1 MVLKSSQIV
10 SRQSKSFSQT
20 NSKLV
25 KSPAGLTSIKVV
37 HALLFIPNEF
47 WRGALQFM
55 IGARLSKLNIA
66 ILVIIVIIGLLS
78 SFLSYQYSSMTA
90 NKVEELASDNIR
102 SNARIT
108 AFDLSRLFFHTVNP
122 VVNKLDVLSNTLPAG
137 FDNQSMNQILLRFA
151 QDSTIDL
158 TEGYYL
164 FDKDGRIMS
173 WTGLDPKNL
182 SSFRSSNLTAE
193 EFIRIPLETSS
204 PYYSNVLNSYD
215 NEPRLFISFPIFQAS
230 SGADNEDSEK
240 SNSSIVS
247 NGHSPVG
254 VIVAAIN
261 LKTVGEMLQR
271 DLSPEVASNVGFM
284 DRDGVIVYAREPSL
298 VGRNYLSTE
307 FQSLVSE
314 DIKNSYNEIINS
326 SLRDRNGGVNDIELP
341 NTDSIV
347 TMAYQ
352 PVRIGNEHLWTLY
365 VSVPHSLA
373 TEVGVLI
380 DQLSTFSTIVVIT
393 TAGVA
398 VFISFIVLSWNRRL
412 DNAIKSRTS
421 QLKEINNSLGETNR
435 RLAVANKQLKI
446 HDRMQ
451 KEFINVAAHELR
463 TPIMPILGEA
473 QYIERQFMATKQLV
487 AVDNE
492 QVQSIMRN
500 ARRLVRLASDI
511 LDVTRIESKSL
522 RINKRSFDLDIVIRS
537 VLEDTKNALR
547 ADEERSNQVL
557 LQYDSIGSIL
567 VFADKGRIYQ
577 VIYNLLANSVK
588 FTHEGY
594 IRVVV
599 ERNSH
604 EIIVSV
610 IDSGKGI
617 DSDFMTRLFTKFST
631 KSETGTGLGL
641 FICKSIIEAH
651 GGKIW
656 ANNNSGGKGSTFSF
670 TLAYGDTDPTQ
681 GVPVDR

>member
-1 MVLKSSQIV
+1 MV
-10 SRQSKSFSQT
+10 
-20 NSKLV
+20 
-25 KSPAGLTSIKVV
+25 
-37 HALLFIPNEF
+37 
-47 WRGALQFM
+47 
-55 IGARLSKLNIA
+55 GARLSRQNIA
-66 ILVIIVIIGLLS
+66 ILVIIVAVGLLS

-90 NKVEELASDNIR
+90 NKVEELASDNVR

-108 AFDLSRLFFHTVNP
+108 AFDLSRIFYHTVNP
-122 VVNKLDVLSNTLPAG
+122 VVNKLDVLSRSLQAG
-137 FDNQSMNQILLRFA
+137 FDNQSMNQIQLNFA
-151 QDSTIDL
+151 QDSTMDL

-164 FDKDGRIMS
+164 FDKDGRIRS
-173 WTGLDPKNL
+173 WAGLDPKNL
-182 SSFRSSNLTAE
+182 TSFRSSDLLE
-193 EFIRIPLETSS
+193 EELIRIPLETSL
-204 PYYSNVLNSYD
+204 PYYSNVLDLHD
-215 NEPRLFISFPIFQAS
+215 NQPRLFISFPIFQAGS
-230 SGADNEDSEK
+230 VTGNGNSGLSTPTT
-240 SNSSIVS
+240 VS
-247 NGHSPVG
+247 KEHPPPVG
-254 VIVAAIN
+254 VIVATIN
-261 LKTVGEMLQR
+261 LKTVGEILQK

-284 DRDGVIVYAREPSL
+284 DRDGIIVYAREPSL
-298 VGRNYLSTE
+298 IGKNYLSTE

-314 DIKNSYNEIINS
+314 DIKNSYNAIINS
-326 SLRDRNGGVNDIELP
+326 SLRDKDGGVNDIQLP
-341 NTDSIV
+341 NSDSIV

-365 VSVPHSLA
+365 VSVPHNLA
-373 TEVGVLI
+373 TEVGLLI

-393 TAGVA
+393 TACIA

-412 DNAIKSRTS
+412 DNAIRSRTS
-421 QLKEINNSLGETNR
+421 QLKDINISLGETNR

-473 QYIERQFMATKQLV
+473 QYIERQFMAAKPLV
-487 AVDNE
+487 TVDNE
-492 QVQSIMRN
+492 QVESIMRN

-511 LDVTRIESKSL
+511 LDVTRIEGKSL
-522 RINKRSFDLDIVIRS
+522 RLNKEQFDLDLVIHS

-547 ADEERSNQVL
+547 VDEERSSHVQ
-557 LQYDSIGSIL
+557 LQFKSIGSIL

-588 FTHEGY
+588 FTEEGY
-594 IRVVV
+594 IRVAV
-599 ERNSH
+599 EKDSR
-604 EIIVSV
+604 EIIVTV

-617 DSDFMTRLFTKFST
+617 DPDIMARLFTKFST

-656 ANNNSGGKGSTFSF
+656 AKNNIDEKGSTFGF
-670 TLAYGDTDPTQ
+670 TMAY
-681 GVPVDR
+681 VP

>member
-1 MVLKSSQIV
+1 
-10 SRQSKSFSQT
+10 
-20 NSKLV
+20 
-25 KSPAGLTSIKVV
+25 
-37 HALLFIPNEF
+37 
-47 WRGALQFM
+47 M

-66 ILVIIVIIGLLS
+66 ILVIIVIIGFLS

-122 VVNKLDVLSNTLPAG
+122 VVNKLDVLSNTFPAG

-164 FDKDGRIMS
+164 FDKDGRILS

-204 PYYSNVLNSYD
+204 PYYSNVLNSHD

-230 SGADNEDSEK
+230 SGADNEDSEI

-298 VGRNYLSTE
+298 VGKNYLSTE

-393 TAGVA
+393 TACVA

-412 DNAIKSRTS
+412 DNAIKSRTG

-537 VLEDTKNALR
+537 VLEDTRNALK

-567 VFADKGRIYQ
+567 VFADKGRMYQ

-588 FTHEGY
+588 FTHEGS

-610 IDSGKGI
+610 VDSGKGI
-617 DSDFMTRLFTKFST
+617 DSDIMTRLFTKFST

-656 ANNNSGGKGSTFSF
+656 AHNNSGGKGSTFSF
-670 TLAYGDTDPTQ
+670 TLAYGDTDPTRR
-681 GVPVDR
+681 VSVDR

>member
-1 MVLKSSQIV
+1 
-10 SRQSKSFSQT
+10 
-20 NSKLV
+20 
-25 KSPAGLTSIKVV
+25 
-37 HALLFIPNEF
+37 
-47 WRGALQFM
+47 
-55 IGARLSKLNIA
+55 
-66 ILVIIVIIGLLS
+66 
-78 SFLSYQYSSMTA
+78 
-90 NKVEELASDNIR
+90 
-102 SNARIT
+102 
-108 AFDLSRLFFHTVNP
+108 
-122 VVNKLDVLSNTLPAG
+122 
-137 FDNQSMNQILLRFA
+137 
-151 QDSTIDL
+151 
-158 TEGYYL
+158 
-164 FDKDGRIMS
+164 
-173 WTGLDPKNL
+173 
-182 SSFRSSNLTAE
+182 
-193 EFIRIPLETSS
+193 
-204 PYYSNVLNSYD
+204 
-215 NEPRLFISFPIFQAS
+215 
-230 SGADNEDSEK
+230 
-240 SNSSIVS
+240 
-247 NGHSPVG
+247 

-298 VGRNYLSTE
+298 VGKNYLSTE

-393 TAGVA
+393 TACVA

-610 IDSGKGI
+610 VDSGKGI

-670 TLAYGDTDPTQ
+670 TLAYSDTDPTQ
-681 GVPVDR
+681 RVSVDR

>member
-1 MVLKSSQIV
+1 
-10 SRQSKSFSQT
+10 
-20 NSKLV
+20 
-25 KSPAGLTSIKVV
+25 
-37 HALLFIPNEF
+37 
-47 WRGALQFM
+47 M

-66 ILVIIVIIGLLS
+66 ILVIIVIIGFLS

-164 FDKDGRIMS
+164 FDKDGRILS
-173 WTGLDPKNL
+173 WTGLNPKNL

-230 SGADNEDSEK
+230 SGADNEDSEI

-298 VGRNYLSTE
+298 VGKNYLSTE

-393 TAGVA
+393 TACVA

-681 GVPVDR
+681 RVSVDR

>member
-1 MVLKSSQIV
+1 
-10 SRQSKSFSQT
+10 
-20 NSKLV
+20 
-25 KSPAGLTSIKVV
+25 
-37 HALLFIPNEF
+37 
-47 WRGALQFM
+47 M
-55 IGARLSKLNIA
+55 IDARLSKLNIA
-66 ILVIIVIIGLLS
+66 ILVIIVIVGFLS
-78 SFLSYQYSSMTA
+78 SFLTYQYSSMTA
-90 NKVEELASDNIR
+90 KKVEELASDNIR

-108 AFDLSRLFFHTVNP
+108 AFDLSRIFYHTVNP
-122 VVNKLDVLSNTLPAG
+122 VVNKLAVLSSTLPEG
-137 FDNQSMNQILLRFA
+137 FDNQSMNQILLKFA
-151 QDSTIDL
+151 QDSTMDL

-164 FDKDGRIMS
+164 FDANGQILAS
-173 WTGLDPKNL
+173 TGLDPNNIT
-182 SSFRSSNLTAE
+182 SFGISHPKDE
-193 EFIRIPLETSS
+193 EFIQIPLETSL
-204 PYYSNVLNSYD
+204 PYYSNVLNFQD
-215 NEPRLFISFPIFQAS
+215 NQPRLLISYPIFQVGQRTGSGS
-230 SGADNEDSEK
+230 SEI
-240 SNSSIVS
+240 SNSTTMADE
-247 NGHSPVG
+247 NSPIG

-271 DLSPEVASNVGFM
+271 DLSPEVVSNVGFM

-298 VGRNYLSTE
+298 IGKNYLSAE

-314 DIKNSYNEIINS
+314 DIKNSYNAIINS

-352 PVRIGNEHLWTLY
+352 PVRIGTEHLWTLF

-373 TEVGVLI
+373 AEVGGLI

-393 TAGVA
+393 TACIA
-398 VFISFIVLSWNRRL
+398 VFISFMVLSWNRRL
-412 DNAIKSRTS
+412 DNAIKSRTG
-421 QLKEINNSLGETNR
+421 QLKEINISLGETNR
-435 RLAVANKQLKI
+435 RLAVANRQLKI
-446 HDRMQ
+446 HDKMQ

-473 QYIERQFMATKQLV
+473 QYIERQFMASKPLV

-492 QVQSIMRN
+492 QVESIMRN

-522 RINKRSFDLDIVIRS
+522 LLNKEPFDLDLLIQS

-547 ADEERSNQVL
+547 ADEERSNQVQI
-557 LQYDSIGSIL
+557 QYNSRGAIQL
-567 VFADKGRIYQ
+567 YADKGRIYQ

-588 FTHEGY
+588 FTQAGY
-594 IRVVV
+594 IRVTI
-599 ERNSH
+599 EKNSH
-604 EIIVSV
+604 GIVVSV
-610 IDSGKGI
+610 ADTGKGI
-617 DSDFMTRLFTKFST
+617 DSDIMPRLFTKFST

-656 ANNNSGGKGSTFSF
+656 AKNNTDGTGSTFSF
-670 TLAYGDTDPTQ
+670 TIVCGIVHPTNHLS
-681 GVPVDR
+681 DS

>member
-1 MVLKSSQIV
+1 
-10 SRQSKSFSQT
+10 
-20 NSKLV
+20 
-25 KSPAGLTSIKVV
+25 
-37 HALLFIPNEF
+37 
-47 WRGALQFM
+47 M

-164 FDKDGRIMS
+164 FDKDGRILS

-215 NEPRLFISFPIFQAS
+215 NEPRLLISFPIFQAS
-230 SGADNEDSEK
+230 SGADNEDSEI

-393 TAGVA
+393 TACVA

>member
-1 MVLKSSQIV
+1 
-10 SRQSKSFSQT
+10 
-20 NSKLV
+20 
-25 KSPAGLTSIKVV
+25 
-37 HALLFIPNEF
+37 
-47 WRGALQFM
+47 M
-55 IGARLSKLNIA
+55 IGTKLSKLNIA
-66 ILVIIVIIGLLS
+66 ILVIIVVVGFLS
-78 SFLSYQYSSMTA
+78 SFLSYQHSSMTA

-108 AFDLSRLFFHTVNP
+108 AFDLSRIFYHTVNP
-122 VVNKLDVLSNTLPAG
+122 VVNKLGVLSSNLPAG
-137 FDNQSMNQILLRFA
+137 FDNQSMMQILLKFA
-151 QDSTIDL
+151 QDSTMDL

-164 FDKDGRIMS
+164 FNEDGQILS

-182 SSFRSSNLTAE
+182 TSFGSSDLMDE
-193 EFIRIPLETSS
+193 EFIRIPLETSL
-204 PYYSNVLNSYD
+204 PYYSNVLNFHD
-215 NEPRLFISFPIFQAS
+215 NQPRLLISFPIFHVGPGTGNGS
-230 SGADNEDSEK
+230 SER
-240 SNSSIVS
+240 SNSTTIS
-247 NGHSPVG
+247 NEYSPVG

-271 DLSPEVASNVGFM
+271 DLSPEVVSNVGFM
-284 DRDGVIVYAREPSL
+284 DRNGVIVYAREPSL
-298 VGRNYLSTE
+298 IGKNYLSVE
-307 FQSLVSE
+307 FQSLVSD
-314 DIKNSYNEIINS
+314 DIKNSYNAIINS

-352 PVRIGNEHLWTLY
+352 PVRIGTEHLWTLY

-373 TEVGVLI
+373 TEVGGLI

-393 TAGVA
+393 TACIA

-412 DNAIKSRTS
+412 DSAIRSRTG

-446 HDRMQ
+446 QDKMQ

-473 QYIERQFMATKQLV
+473 QYIERQFMASKPLV

-492 QVQSIMRN
+492 QVESIMRN

-511 LDVTRIESKSL
+511 LDVTHIESKSL
-522 RINKRSFDLDIVIRS
+522 RLNKEPFDLDTVIHS

-547 ADEERSNQVL
+547 ADEERSNKVQ
-557 LQYDSIGSIL
+557 LQYDSIGAIL
-567 VFADKGRIYQ
+567 VHADKGRIYQ
-577 VIYNLLANSVK
+577 VIYNLLANSIK
-588 FTHEGY
+588 FTQEGY
-594 IRVVV
+594 IRVAV
-599 ERNSH
+599 EKNSH
-604 EIIVSV
+604 DIVVSV
-610 IDSGKGI
+610 TDTGKGI
-617 DSDFMTRLFTKFST
+617 DSDIMTKLFTKFST

-656 ANNNSGGKGSTFSF
+656 AENNIAGKGSTFSF
-670 TLAYGDTDPTQ
+670 RLACGVIDPTK
-681 GVPVDR
+681 GLSDNR

>member
-1 MVLKSSQIV
+1 
-10 SRQSKSFSQT
+10 
-20 NSKLV
+20 
-25 KSPAGLTSIKVV
+25 
-37 HALLFIPNEF
+37 
-47 WRGALQFM
+47 M
-55 IGARLSKLNIA
+55 IDARLSKLNIA
-66 ILVIIVIIGLLS
+66 ILVIIVIVGFLS

-108 AFDLSRLFFHTVNP
+108 AFDLSRIFYHTVNP
-122 VVNKLDVLSNTLPAG
+122 VVDKLAVLSSTLPGG
-137 FDNQSMNQILLRFA
+137 FDNQSMNQILLKFA
-151 QDSTIDL
+151 QDSTMDL

-164 FDKDGRIMS
+164 FDEGGQILS
-173 WTGLDPKNL
+173 WTGLDPN
-182 SSFRSSNLTAE
+182 NLTSLESSDLKDE
-193 EFIRIPLETSS
+193 EFIRIPLETSL
-204 PYYSNVLNSYD
+204 PYYSNVLNFHD
-215 NEPRLFISFPIFQAS
+215 NQPRLLISYPIFQVGPGTGS
-230 SGADNEDSEK
+230 RGSEI
-240 SNSSIVS
+240 SNSTTLFVE
-247 NGHSPVG
+247 HSPVG

-261 LKTVGEMLQR
+261 LRIVGEMLQR
-271 DLSPEVASNVGFM
+271 DLSPEVVSNVGFM

-298 VGRNYLSTE
+298 IGKNYLSAE

-314 DIKNSYNEIINS
+314 DIKNSYNAIINS

-352 PVRIGNEHLWTLY
+352 PVRIGTEHLWTLY

-373 TEVGVLI
+373 TEVGRLI

-393 TAGVA
+393 TACIA
-398 VFISFIVLSWNRRL
+398 VFVSFIVLSWNRRL
-412 DNAIKSRTS
+412 DNAIRSRTG

-435 RLAVANKQLKI
+435 RLAVANRQLKI
-446 HDRMQ
+446 HDKMQ

-473 QYIERQFMATKQLV
+473 QYIERQFMASKPLV

-492 QVQSIMRN
+492 QVESIMRN

-522 RINKRSFDLDIVIRS
+522 RLNKEPFDLDLVIHS

-547 ADEERSNQVL
+547 ADEERSNQVQ
-557 LQYDSIGSIL
+557 LQYDSIGTIL
-567 VFADKGRIYQ
+567 VYADKGRIYQ

-588 FTHEGY
+588 FTQEGY
-594 IRVVV
+594 IRVAV
-599 ERNSH
+599 EKNSH
-604 EIIVSV
+604 DIVVSV
-610 IDSGKGI
+610 TDTGKGI
-617 DSDFMTRLFTKFST
+617 DSDIMTRLFTKFST

-656 ANNNSGGKGSTFSF
+656 AKNNIDGKGSTFGF
-670 TLAYGDTDPTQ
+670 TIAYGIIDATKELSDN
-681 GVPVDR
+681 R

>member
-1 MVLKSSQIV
+1 MIV
-10 SRQSKSFSQT
+10 
-20 NSKLV
+20 
-25 KSPAGLTSIKVV
+25 
-37 HALLFIPNEF
+37 
-47 WRGALQFM
+47 
-55 IGARLSKLNIA
+55 ARLSKLNIA

-164 FDKDGRIMS
+164 FGKDGRILS

-215 NEPRLFISFPIFQAS
+215 NEPRLFISVPIFQAS
-230 SGADNEDSEK
+230 SGADNEDSEI
-240 SNSSIVS
+240 SNSTIVS

-393 TAGVA
+393 TACVA

-588 FTHEGY
+588 FTHEGS

>member
-1 MVLKSSQIV
+1 
-10 SRQSKSFSQT
+10 
-20 NSKLV
+20 
-25 KSPAGLTSIKVV
+25 
-37 HALLFIPNEF
+37 
-47 WRGALQFM
+47 M

-66 ILVIIVIIGLLS
+66 ILVIIVIIGFLS

-164 FDKDGRIMS
+164 FDKDGRILS

-230 SGADNEDSEK
+230 SGADNEDSEI

-284 DRDGVIVYAREPSL
+284 DRDGVIIYAREPSL
-298 VGRNYLSTE
+298 VGKNYLSTE

-393 TAGVA
+393 TACVA

-610 IDSGKGI
+610 VDSGKGI

-681 GVPVDR
+681 RVSVDR

>member
-1 MVLKSSQIV
+1 MV
-10 SRQSKSFSQT
+10 
-20 NSKLV
+20 
-25 KSPAGLTSIKVV
+25 
-37 HALLFIPNEF
+37 
-47 WRGALQFM
+47 
-55 IGARLSKLNIA
+55 GARLSKQNIA
-66 ILVIIVIIGLLS
+66 ILVIIVVVGLLS

-90 NKVEELASDNIR
+90 NKVEELASDNVR

-108 AFDLSRLFFHTVNP
+108 AFDLSRIFYHTVNP
-122 VVNKLDVLSNTLPAG
+122 VVNKLDVLSRSLQAG
-137 FDNQSMNQILLRFA
+137 FDNQSMNQIQLNFA

-164 FDKDGRIMS
+164 FDKDGRIRS
-173 WTGLDPKNL
+173 WAGLDPKNL
-182 SSFRSSNLTAE
+182 TSFRSSDLLE
-193 EFIRIPLETSS
+193 EELIRIPLETSL
-204 PYYSNVLNSYD
+204 PHYSNVLDLHD
-215 NEPRLFISFPIFQAS
+215 NEPRLFISFPIFQAGS
-230 SGADNEDSEK
+230 
-240 SNSSIVS
+240 VTS
-247 NGHSPVG
+247 NGNSELSTPTTASKEHPPPVG
-254 VIVAAIN
+254 VIVATIN
-261 LKTVGEMLQR
+261 LKTVGEILQK

-284 DRDGVIVYAREPSL
+284 DRDGIIVYAREPSL
-298 VGRNYLSTE
+298 IGKNYLSTE

-314 DIKNSYNEIINS
+314 DIKNTYNAIINS
-326 SLRDRNGGVNDIELP
+326 SLRDKDGGVNDIHLP
-341 NTDSIV
+341 NSDSIV

-365 VSVPHSLA
+365 VSVPHNLA
-373 TEVGVLI
+373 TEVGLLI

-393 TAGVA
+393 TACIA

-412 DNAIKSRTS
+412 DNAIRSRTS
-421 QLKEINNSLGETNR
+421 QLKDINISLGETNR

-473 QYIERQFMATKQLV
+473 QYIERQFMAAKPLV
-487 AVDNE
+487 TVDNE
-492 QVQSIMRN
+492 QVESIMRN

-522 RINKRSFDLDIVIRS
+522 RLNKEQFDLDLVIHS

-547 ADEERSNQVL
+547 VDEERSSHVQ
-557 LQYDSIGSIL
+557 LQFKSIGSIL

-588 FTHEGY
+588 FTEEGY
-594 IRVVV
+594 IRVAV
-599 ERNSH
+599 ERDSR

-617 DSDFMTRLFTKFST
+617 DPDIMARLFTKFST

-656 ANNNSGGKGSTFSF
+656 AKNNIDEKGSTFGF
-670 TLAYGDTDPTQ
+670 TMAY
-681 GVPVDR
+681 VP

>member
-1 MVLKSSQIV
+1 MV
-10 SRQSKSFSQT
+10 
-20 NSKLV
+20 
-25 KSPAGLTSIKVV
+25 
-37 HALLFIPNEF
+37 
-47 WRGALQFM
+47 
-55 IGARLSKLNIA
+55 GARLSRQNIA
-66 ILVIIVIIGLLS
+66 ILVIIVAVGLLS

-90 NKVEELASDNIR
+90 NKVEELASDNVR

-108 AFDLSRLFFHTVNP
+108 AFDLSRIFYHTVNP
-122 VVNKLDVLSNTLPAG
+122 VVNKLDVLSRSLQAG
-137 FDNQSMNQILLRFA
+137 FDNQSMNQIQLNFA
-151 QDSTIDL
+151 QDSTMDL

-164 FDKDGRIMS
+164 FDKDGRIRS
-173 WTGLDPKNL
+173 WAGLDPKNL
-182 SSFRSSNLTAE
+182 TSFRSSDLLE
-193 EFIRIPLETSS
+193 EELIRIPLETSL
-204 PYYSNVLNSYD
+204 PYYSNVLDLHD
-215 NEPRLFISFPIFQAS
+215 NQPRLFISFPIFQAGS
-230 SGADNEDSEK
+230 VTGNGNSGLSTPTT
-240 SNSSIVS
+240 VS
-247 NGHSPVG
+247 KEHPPPVG
-254 VIVAAIN
+254 VVVAAIN
-261 LKTVGEMLQR
+261 LKTVGEILQK

-284 DRDGVIVYAREPSL
+284 DRDGIIVYAREPSL
-298 VGRNYLSTE
+298 IGKNYLSTE

-314 DIKNSYNEIINS
+314 DIKNSYNAIINS
-326 SLRDRNGGVNDIELP
+326 SLRDKDGGVNDIQLP
-341 NTDSIV
+341 NSDSIV

-365 VSVPHSLA
+365 VSVPHNLA
-373 TEVGVLI
+373 TEVGLLI

-393 TAGVA
+393 TACIS

-412 DNAIKSRTS
+412 DNAIRSRTS
-421 QLKEINNSLGETNR
+421 QLKDINISLGETNR

-473 QYIERQFMATKQLV
+473 QYIERQFMAAKPLV
-487 AVDNE
+487 TVDNE
-492 QVQSIMRN
+492 QVESIMRN

-511 LDVTRIESKSL
+511 LDVTRIEGKSL
-522 RINKRSFDLDIVIRS
+522 RLNKEQFDLDLVIHS

-547 ADEERSNQVL
+547 VDEERSSHVQ
-557 LQYDSIGSIL
+557 LQFKSIGSIL

-588 FTHEGY
+588 FTEEGY
-594 IRVVV
+594 IRVAV
-599 ERNSH
+599 EKDSR
-604 EIIVSV
+604 EIIVTV

-617 DSDFMTRLFTKFST
+617 DPDIMARLFTKFST

-656 ANNNSGGKGSTFSF
+656 AKNNIDEKGSTFGF
-670 TLAYGDTDPTQ
+670 TMAY
-681 GVPVDR
+681 VP

>member
-1 MVLKSSQIV
+1 
-10 SRQSKSFSQT
+10 
-20 NSKLV
+20 
-25 KSPAGLTSIKVV
+25 
-37 HALLFIPNEF
+37 
-47 WRGALQFM
+47 M

-66 ILVIIVIIGLLS
+66 ILVIIVIIGFLS

-122 VVNKLDVLSNTLPAG
+122 VVNKLDVLSNTLPEG

-164 FDKDGRIMS
+164 FDKDGRILS
-173 WTGLDPKNL
+173 WTGLDPTNL

-230 SGADNEDSEK
+230 SGADNEDSEI

-298 VGRNYLSTE
+298 VGKNYLSTE

-393 TAGVA
+393 TACVA

-610 IDSGKGI
+610 VDSGKGI

-656 ANNNSGGKGSTFSF
+656 ANNNSGGRGSTFSF

-681 GVPVDR
+681 RVSVDR

>member
-1 MVLKSSQIV
+1 
-10 SRQSKSFSQT
+10 
-20 NSKLV
+20 
-25 KSPAGLTSIKVV
+25 
-37 HALLFIPNEF
+37 
-47 WRGALQFM
+47 M

-66 ILVIIVIIGLLS
+66 ILVIIVIIGFLS
-78 SFLSYQYSSMTA
+78 SFLSYQYSAMTA

-122 VVNKLDVLSNTLPAG
+122 VVNKLDVLSNTFPAG

-151 QDSTIDL
+151 QDSTMDL

-164 FDKDGRIMS
+164 FDNDGRILS

-182 SSFRSSNLTAE
+182 TSFSSSNLTAE

-204 PYYSNVLNSYD
+204 PYYSNVLNSHD
-215 NEPRLFISFPIFQAS
+215 NEPRLLISFPIFQAS
-230 SGADNEDSEK
+230 SGTDNEDSEI
-240 SNSSIVS
+240 SNSSIMS

-298 VGRNYLSTE
+298 VGKNYLSSE

-393 TAGVA
+393 TACVA

-522 RINKRSFDLDIVIRS
+522 RINKKLFDLDIVIHS
-537 VLEDTKNALR
+537 VLEDTRNALR
-547 ADEERSNQVL
+547 ADEERSNRVL
-557 LQYDSIGSIL
+557 LQYDAIGSIS

-594 IRVVV
+594 IRIVV

-610 IDSGKGI
+610 ADSGNGI
-617 DSDFMTRLFTKFST
+617 DSDIMTRLFTKFST

-656 ANNNSGGKGSTFSF
+656 AKNNSGGKGSTFSF
-670 TLAYGDTDPTQ
+670 TLAYGETDPT
-681 GVPVDR
+681 

>member
-1 MVLKSSQIV
+1 MV
-10 SRQSKSFSQT
+10 
-20 NSKLV
+20 
-25 KSPAGLTSIKVV
+25 
-37 HALLFIPNEF
+37 
-47 WRGALQFM
+47 
-55 IGARLSKLNIA
+55 GARLSKQNIA
-66 ILVIIVIIGLLS
+66 ILVIIVVVGLLS

-90 NKVEELASDNIR
+90 NKVEELASDNVR

-108 AFDLSRLFFHTVNP
+108 AFDLSRIFYHTVNP
-122 VVNKLDVLSNTLPAG
+122 VVNKLDVLSRSLQAG
-137 FDNQSMNQILLRFA
+137 FDNQSMNQIQLNFA

-164 FDKDGRIMS
+164 FDKDGRIRS
-173 WTGLDPKNL
+173 WAGLDPKNL
-182 SSFRSSNLTAE
+182 TSFRSSDLLE
-193 EFIRIPLETSS
+193 EELIRIPLETSL
-204 PYYSNVLNSYD
+204 PYYSNVLDLHD
-215 NEPRLFISFPIFQAS
+215 NQPRLFISFPIFQAGS
-230 SGADNEDSEK
+230 
-240 SNSSIVS
+240 VTS
-247 NGHSPVG
+247 NGNSELSTPTTASKEHPPPVG
-254 VIVAAIN
+254 VIVATIN
-261 LKTVGEMLQR
+261 LKTVGEILQK

-284 DRDGVIVYAREPSL
+284 DRDGIIVYAREPSL
-298 VGRNYLSTE
+298 IGKNYLSTE

-314 DIKNSYNEIINS
+314 DIKNSYNAIINS
-326 SLRDRNGGVNDIELP
+326 SLRDKDGGVNDIQLP
-341 NTDSIV
+341 NSDSIV

-365 VSVPHSLA
+365 VSVPHNLA
-373 TEVGVLI
+373 TEVGLLI

-393 TAGVA
+393 TACIA

-412 DNAIKSRTS
+412 DNAIRSRTS
-421 QLKEINNSLGETNR
+421 QLKDINISLGETNR

-473 QYIERQFMATKQLV
+473 QYIERQFMAAKPLV
-487 AVDNE
+487 TVDNE
-492 QVQSIMRN
+492 QVESIMRN

-522 RINKRSFDLDIVIRS
+522 RLNKEQFDLDLVIHS

-547 ADEERSNQVL
+547 VDEERSSHVQ
-557 LQYDSIGSIL
+557 LQFKSIGSIL

-588 FTHEGY
+588 FTEEGY
-594 IRVVV
+594 IRVAV
-599 ERNSH
+599 ERDSR

-617 DSDFMTRLFTKFST
+617 DPDIMARLFTKFST

-656 ANNNSGGKGSTFSF
+656 AKNNIDEKGSTFGF
-670 TLAYGDTDPTQ
+670 TMAY
-681 GVPVDR
+681 VP

>member
-1 MVLKSSQIV
+1 MV
-10 SRQSKSFSQT
+10 
-20 NSKLV
+20 
-25 KSPAGLTSIKVV
+25 
-37 HALLFIPNEF
+37 
-47 WRGALQFM
+47 
-55 IGARLSKLNIA
+55 GARLSKQNIA
-66 ILVIIVIIGLLS
+66 ILVIIVVVGLLS
-78 SFLSYQYSSMTA
+78 SFFSYQYSSMTA
-90 NKVEELASDNIR
+90 NKVEEMASDNVR

-108 AFDLSRLFFHTVNP
+108 AFDLSRIFYHTVNP
-122 VVNKLDVLSNTLPAG
+122 VVNKLDVLSRSLQAG
-137 FDNQSMNQILLRFA
+137 FDNQSMNQIQLNFA

-164 FDKDGRIMS
+164 FDKDGRIRS
-173 WTGLDPKNL
+173 WAGLDPKNL
-182 SSFRSSNLTAE
+182 TSFRSSDLLE
-193 EFIRIPLETSS
+193 GELIRIPLETSL
-204 PYYSNVLNSYD
+204 PHYSNVLDLHD
-215 NEPRLFISFPIFQAS
+215 NQPRLFISFPIFQAGS
-230 SGADNEDSEK
+230 
-240 SNSSIVS
+240 VTS
-247 NGHSPVG
+247 NGNSELSTPTTASKEHPPPVG
-254 VIVAAIN
+254 VIVATIN
-261 LKTVGEMLQR
+261 LKTVGEILQN

-284 DRDGVIVYAREPSL
+284 DRDGIIVYAREPSL
-298 VGRNYLSTE
+298 IGKNYLSTE

-314 DIKNSYNEIINS
+314 DIKNSYNAIINS
-326 SLRDRNGGVNDIELP
+326 SLRDKDGGVNDIHLP
-341 NTDSIV
+341 NSDSIV

-365 VSVPHSLA
+365 VSVPHNLA
-373 TEVGVLI
+373 TEVGLLI

-393 TAGVA
+393 TACIA

-412 DNAIKSRTS
+412 DNAIRSRTS
-421 QLKEINNSLGETNR
+421 QLKDINISLGETNR

-473 QYIERQFMATKQLV
+473 QYIERQFMAAKPLV
-487 AVDNE
+487 TVDNE
-492 QVQSIMRN
+492 QVESIMRN

-522 RINKRSFDLDIVIRS
+522 RLNKEQFDLDLVIHS

-547 ADEERSNQVL
+547 VDEERSSHVQ
-557 LQYDSIGSIL
+557 LQFKSIGSIL

-588 FTHEGY
+588 FTEEGY
-594 IRVVV
+594 IRVAV
-599 ERNSH
+599 ERDSR

-617 DSDFMTRLFTKFST
+617 DPDIMARLFTKFST

-656 ANNNSGGKGSTFSF
+656 AKNNIDEKGSTFGF
-670 TLAYGDTDPTQ
+670 TMAY
-681 GVPVDR
+681 VP

>member
-1 MVLKSSQIV
+1 
-10 SRQSKSFSQT
+10 
-20 NSKLV
+20 
-25 KSPAGLTSIKVV
+25 
-37 HALLFIPNEF
+37 
-47 WRGALQFM
+47 M
-55 IGARLSKLNIA
+55 IDARLSKLNIA
-66 ILVIIVIIGLLS
+66 ILVIIVIVGFLS
-78 SFLSYQYSSMTA
+78 SFLTYQYSSMTA

-108 AFDLSRLFFHTVNP
+108 AFDLSRIFYHTVNP
-122 VVNKLDVLSNTLPAG
+122 VVNKLAVLSSTLPEG
-137 FDNQSMNQILLRFA
+137 FDNQSMNQILLKFA
-151 QDSTIDL
+151 QDSTMDL

-164 FDKDGRIMS
+164 FDANGQILAS
-173 WTGLDPKNL
+173 TGLDPNNIT
-182 SSFRSSNLTAE
+182 SFGFSDSTGE
-193 EFIRIPLETSS
+193 EFIQIPLKTSL
-204 PYYSNVLNSYD
+204 PYYSNVLNFQD
-215 NEPRLFISFPIFQAS
+215 NQPRLLISYPLFQVGHGTDSGSSEISKSITMVDENSPI
-230 SGADNEDSEK
+230 
-240 SNSSIVS
+240 
-247 NGHSPVG
+247 G

-271 DLSPEVASNVGFM
+271 DLSPEVVSNVGFM

-298 VGRNYLSTE
+298 IGKNYLSAE

-314 DIKNSYNEIINS
+314 DIKNSYNAIINS

-352 PVRIGNEHLWTLY
+352 PVRIGTEHLWTLF

-373 TEVGVLI
+373 AEVGGLI

-393 TAGVA
+393 TACIA

-412 DNAIKSRTS
+412 DNAIKSRTG
-421 QLKEINNSLGETNR
+421 QLKEINISLGETNR

-446 HDRMQ
+446 HDKMQ

-473 QYIERQFMATKQLV
+473 QYIERQFMASKPLV

-492 QVQSIMRN
+492 QVESIMRN

-522 RINKRSFDLDIVIRS
+522 QLNKEPFDLDLLIHS

-547 ADEERSNQVL
+547 ADEERSNQVQ
-557 LQYDSIGSIL
+557 LQYNSRGAIQL
-567 VFADKGRIYQ
+567 YADKGRMYQ

-588 FTHEGY
+588 FTQAGY
-594 IRVVV
+594 IRVTI
-599 ERNSH
+599 EKNSH
-604 EIIVSV
+604 GIVVSV
-610 IDSGKGI
+610 TDTGKGI
-617 DSDFMTRLFTKFST
+617 DSDIMPRLFTKFST

-656 ANNNSGGKGSTFSF
+656 AKNNIDGKGSTFSF
-670 TLAYGDTDPTQ
+670 TIACGIVHTTNHLSDS
-681 GVPVDR
+681 

>member
-1 MVLKSSQIV
+1 
-10 SRQSKSFSQT
+10 
-20 NSKLV
+20 
-25 KSPAGLTSIKVV
+25 
-37 HALLFIPNEF
+37 
-47 WRGALQFM
+47 
-55 IGARLSKLNIA
+55 
-66 ILVIIVIIGLLS
+66 
-78 SFLSYQYSSMTA
+78 
-90 NKVEELASDNIR
+90 
-102 SNARIT
+102 
-108 AFDLSRLFFHTVNP
+108 
-122 VVNKLDVLSNTLPAG
+122 
-137 FDNQSMNQILLRFA
+137 
-151 QDSTIDL
+151 
-158 TEGYYL
+158 
-164 FDKDGRIMS
+164 
-173 WTGLDPKNL
+173 
-182 SSFRSSNLTAE
+182 
-193 EFIRIPLETSS
+193 
-204 PYYSNVLNSYD
+204 
-215 NEPRLFISFPIFQAS
+215 
-230 SGADNEDSEK
+230 
-240 SNSSIVS
+240 
-247 NGHSPVG
+247 
-254 VIVAAIN
+254 
-261 LKTVGEMLQR
+261 
-271 DLSPEVASNVGFM
+271 
-284 DRDGVIVYAREPSL
+284 
-298 VGRNYLSTE
+298 
-307 FQSLVSE
+307 
-314 DIKNSYNEIINS
+314 
-326 SLRDRNGGVNDIELP
+326 
-341 NTDSIV
+341 
-347 TMAYQ
+347 
-352 PVRIGNEHLWTLY
+352 
-365 VSVPHSLA
+365 
-373 TEVGVLI
+373 
-380 DQLSTFSTIVVIT
+380 
-393 TAGVA
+393 
-398 VFISFIVLSWNRRL
+398 
-412 DNAIKSRTS
+412 
-421 QLKEINNSLGETNR
+421 
-435 RLAVANKQLKI
+435 
-446 HDRMQ
+446 
-451 KEFINVAAHELR
+451 
-463 TPIMPILGEA
+463 MPILGEA

-588 FTHEGY
+588 FTHDGY

>member
-1 MVLKSSQIV
+1 
-10 SRQSKSFSQT
+10 
-20 NSKLV
+20 
-25 KSPAGLTSIKVV
+25 
-37 HALLFIPNEF
+37 
-47 WRGALQFM
+47 M

-66 ILVIIVIIGLLS
+66 ILVIIVIIGFLS

-122 VVNKLDVLSNTLPAG
+122 VVNKLDVLSSTLPEG

-164 FDKDGRIMS
+164 FDKDGRILS
-173 WTGLDPKNL
+173 WTGLNPKNL

-230 SGADNEDSEK
+230 SGADNEDSEI

-298 VGRNYLSTE
+298 VGKNYLSTE

-393 TAGVA
+393 TACVA

-656 ANNNSGGKGSTFSF
+656 ANNNSGGRGSTFSF

-681 GVPVDR
+681 RVSVDR

>member
-1 MVLKSSQIV
+1 
-10 SRQSKSFSQT
+10 
-20 NSKLV
+20 
-25 KSPAGLTSIKVV
+25 
-37 HALLFIPNEF
+37 
-47 WRGALQFM
+47 M

-66 ILVIIVIIGLLS
+66 ILVIIVIVGFLS
-78 SFLSYQYSSMTA
+78 SFLSYQYSTMTA

-108 AFDLSRLFFHTVNP
+108 SFDLSRIFYHTVNP
-122 VVNKLDVLSNTLPAG
+122 VVNKLGVLSSNLPAG
-137 FDNQSMNQILLRFA
+137 FDNQSMIQILLKFA
-151 QDSTIDL
+151 QDATMDL

-164 FDKDGRIMS
+164 FDGDGQILS
-173 WTGLDPKNL
+173 WTGINPKNL
-182 SSFRSSNLTAE
+182 TSFGSSDLMDE
-193 EFIRIPLETSS
+193 EFIRVPFETSL
-204 PYYSNVLNSYD
+204 PYYSNVLNFHD
-215 NEPRLFISFPIFQAS
+215 NQPRLLISFPIFQEGPGGSEIS
-230 SGADNEDSEK
+230 SSTIISNE
-240 SNSSIVS
+240 
-247 NGHSPVG
+247 HSPVG
-254 VIVAAIN
+254 VVVAAIN

-271 DLSPEVASNVGFM
+271 DLSHEIVSNVGFM

-298 VGRNYLSTE
+298 VGKNYLSAE
-307 FQSLVSE
+307 FQSLVSD
-314 DIKNSYNEIINS
+314 DIKNSYNSIINS

-352 PVRIGNEHLWTLY
+352 PVRIGTEHLWTLY

-393 TAGVA
+393 TASVA

-412 DNAIKSRTS
+412 DNAIRSRTS

-446 HDRMQ
+446 HDKMQ

-473 QYIERQFMATKQLV
+473 QYIERQFMASKPLV
-487 AVDNE
+487 AVENE
-492 QVQSIMRN
+492 QVESIMRN

-522 RINKRSFDLDIVIRS
+522 RLNKEPFDLDLVIHS

-547 ADEERSNQVL
+547 ADEERSNQVQ
-557 LQYDSIGSIL
+557 LQYNSIGEVL
-567 VFADKGRIYQ
+567 VYADKGRIYQ

-588 FTHEGY
+588 FTQEGY
-594 IRVVV
+594 IHVAV
-599 ERNSH
+599 EKNSRD
-604 EIIVSV
+604 IVVSV
-610 IDSGKGI
+610 TDTGKGI
-617 DSDFMTRLFTKFST
+617 DSDIMTRLFTKFTT

-651 GGKIW
+651 GGRIW
-656 ANNNSGGKGSTFSF
+656 AKNNIDGKGSTFSF
-670 TLAYGDTDPTQ
+670 RLACGVIDPTKYLSDS
-681 GVPVDR
+681 P

>member
-1 MVLKSSQIV
+1 
-10 SRQSKSFSQT
+10 
-20 NSKLV
+20 
-25 KSPAGLTSIKVV
+25 
-37 HALLFIPNEF
+37 
-47 WRGALQFM
+47 M

-66 ILVIIVIIGLLS
+66 ILVIIVIIGFLS

-164 FDKDGRIMS
+164 FDKDGRILS

-215 NEPRLFISFPIFQAS
+215 NEPRLFISFPIFQAN
-230 SGADNEDSEK
+230 SGADNEDSEI

-314 DIKNSYNEIINS
+314 DIKNSYNQIINS

-393 TAGVA
+393 TACVA

-656 ANNNSGGKGSTFSF
+656 ANNNSSGKGSTFSF

>member
-1 MVLKSSQIV
+1 
-10 SRQSKSFSQT
+10 
-20 NSKLV
+20 
-25 KSPAGLTSIKVV
+25 
-37 HALLFIPNEF
+37 
-47 WRGALQFM
+47 M

-66 ILVIIVIIGLLS
+66 ILVIIVIIGFLS

-108 AFDLSRLFFHTVNP
+108 AFDLSRLFFHTVNT

-137 FDNQSMNQILLRFA
+137 FDNQSLNQILLRFA

-164 FDKDGRIMS
+164 FDKDGRILS

-230 SGADNEDSEK
+230 SGADNEDSEI

-298 VGRNYLSTE
+298 VGKNYLSTE

-393 TAGVA
+393 TACVA

-522 RINKRSFDLDIVIRS
+522 RINKKSFDLDIVIHS
-537 VLEDTKNALR
+537 VLEDTRNALR

-610 IDSGKGI
+610 VDSGKGI

-651 GGKIW
+651 GGNIW

-681 GVPVDR
+681 RVSVDR

>member
-1 MVLKSSQIV
+1 
-10 SRQSKSFSQT
+10 
-20 NSKLV
+20 
-25 KSPAGLTSIKVV
+25 
-37 HALLFIPNEF
+37 
-47 WRGALQFM
+47 M

-66 ILVIIVIIGLLS
+66 ILVIIVIIGFLS

-164 FDKDGRIMS
+164 FDKDGRILS

-230 SGADNEDSEK
+230 SGADNEDSEI

-393 TAGVA
+393 TACVA

-522 RINKRSFDLDIVIRS
+522 RINKRSFDLDIAIRS

-567 VFADKGRIYQ
+567 VFADKERIYQ

>member
-1 MVLKSSQIV
+1 MV
-10 SRQSKSFSQT
+10 
-20 NSKLV
+20 
-25 KSPAGLTSIKVV
+25 
-37 HALLFIPNEF
+37 
-47 WRGALQFM
+47 
-55 IGARLSKLNIA
+55 GARLSRQNIA
-66 ILVIIVIIGLLS
+66 ILVIIVAVGLLS

-90 NKVEELASDNIR
+90 NKVEELASDNVR

-108 AFDLSRLFFHTVNP
+108 AFDLSRIFYHTVNP
-122 VVNKLDVLSNTLPAG
+122 VVNKLDVLSRSLQAG
-137 FDNQSMNQILLRFA
+137 FDNQSMNQIQLNFA
-151 QDSTIDL
+151 QDSTMDL

-164 FDKDGRIMS
+164 FDKDGRIRS
-173 WTGLDPKNL
+173 WAGLDPKNL
-182 SSFRSSNLTAE
+182 TSFRSSDLLE
-193 EFIRIPLETSS
+193 EELIRIPLETSL
-204 PYYSNVLNSYD
+204 PYYSNVLDLHD
-215 NEPRLFISFPIFQAS
+215 NQPRLFISFPIFQAGS
-230 SGADNEDSEK
+230 VTGNGNSGLSTPTT
-240 SNSSIVS
+240 VS
-247 NGHSPVG
+247 KEHPPPVG
-254 VIVAAIN
+254 VVVAAIN
-261 LKTVGEMLQR
+261 LKTVGEILQK

-284 DRDGVIVYAREPSL
+284 DRDGIIVYAREPSL
-298 VGRNYLSTE
+298 IGKNYLSTE

-314 DIKNSYNEIINS
+314 DIKNSYNAIINS
-326 SLRDRNGGVNDIELP
+326 SLRDKDGGVNDIQLP
-341 NTDSIV
+341 NSDSIV

-365 VSVPHSLA
+365 VSVPHNLA
-373 TEVGVLI
+373 TEVGLLI

-393 TAGVA
+393 TACIA

-412 DNAIKSRTS
+412 DNAIRSRTS
-421 QLKEINNSLGETNR
+421 QLKDINISLGETNR

-473 QYIERQFMATKQLV
+473 QYIERQFMAAKPLV
-487 AVDNE
+487 TVDNE
-492 QVQSIMRN
+492 QVESIMRN

-511 LDVTRIESKSL
+511 LDVTRIEGKSL
-522 RINKRSFDLDIVIRS
+522 RLNKEQFDLDLVIHS

-547 ADEERSNQVL
+547 VDEERSSHVQ
-557 LQYDSIGSIL
+557 LQFKSIGSIL

-588 FTHEGY
+588 FTEEGY
-594 IRVVV
+594 IRVAV
-599 ERNSH
+599 EKDSR
-604 EIIVSV
+604 EIIVTV

-617 DSDFMTRLFTKFST
+617 DPDIMARLFTKFST

-656 ANNNSGGKGSTFSF
+656 AKNNIDEKGSTFGF
-670 TLAYGDTDPTQ
+670 TMAY
-681 GVPVDR
+681 VP

>member
-1 MVLKSSQIV
+1 
-10 SRQSKSFSQT
+10 
-20 NSKLV
+20 
-25 KSPAGLTSIKVV
+25 
-37 HALLFIPNEF
+37 
-47 WRGALQFM
+47 M

-66 ILVIIVIIGLLS
+66 ILVIIVIIGFLS

-164 FDKDGRIMS
+164 FDKDGRILS

-215 NEPRLFISFPIFQAS
+215 NEPRLFISVPIFQAS
-230 SGADNEDSEK
+230 SGADNEDSEI

-298 VGRNYLSTE
+298 VGKNYLSTE

-393 TAGVA
+393 TACVA

-421 QLKEINNSLGETNR
+421 QLKEINNSLGETNQ

-610 IDSGKGI
+610 VDSGKGI

-681 GVPVDR
+681 RVSVDR

>member
-1 MVLKSSQIV
+1 MV
-10 SRQSKSFSQT
+10 
-20 NSKLV
+20 
-25 KSPAGLTSIKVV
+25 
-37 HALLFIPNEF
+37 
-47 WRGALQFM
+47 
-55 IGARLSKLNIA
+55 GARLSKQNIA
-66 ILVIIVIIGLLS
+66 ILVIIVAVGLLF

-90 NKVEELASDNIR
+90 NKVEELASDNVR

-108 AFDLSRLFFHTVNP
+108 AFDLSRIFYHTVNP
-122 VVNKLDVLSNTLPAG
+122 VVNKLDVLSRSLQAG
-137 FDNQSMNQILLRFA
+137 LENQSMNQIQLDFA
-151 QDSTIDL
+151 QDSTVDL

-164 FDKDGRIMS
+164 FDKDGRIRS
-173 WTGLDPKNL
+173 WAGLDPQNL
-182 SSFRSSNLTAE
+182 TSFRPSDLSKE
-193 EFIRIPLETSS
+193 ELIRIPLETSL
-204 PYYSNVLNSYD
+204 PYYSNVLDLHD
-215 NEPRLFISFPIFQAS
+215 NQPRLFISFPIFQAGS
-230 SGADNEDSEK
+230 LTGNGNSGLSTPAT
-240 SNSSIVS
+240 VS
-247 NGHSPVG
+247 KEHPSPVG

-261 LKTVGEMLQR
+261 LKTVGEILQE

-284 DRDGVIVYAREPSL
+284 DRDGIIVYAREPSL
-298 VGRNYLSTE
+298 IGKNYLSTE

-314 DIKNSYNEIINS
+314 DIKNSYNAIINS
-326 SLRDRNGGVNDIELP
+326 SLRDKDGGVNDIQLP
-341 NTDSIV
+341 NSDSIV

-365 VSVPHSLA
+365 VSVPHNLA
-373 TEVGVLI
+373 TEVGLLI

-393 TAGVA
+393 TACIA

-412 DNAIKSRTS
+412 DSAIRSRTS
-421 QLKEINNSLGETNR
+421 QLKDINISLGETNR

-473 QYIERQFMATKQLV
+473 QYIERQFMAAKPLV
-487 AVDNE
+487 TVDNE
-492 QVQSIMRN
+492 QVESIMRN

-522 RINKRSFDLDIVIRS
+522 LLNKEQFDLDLVIHS

-547 ADEERSNQVL
+547 VDEERSSHVQ
-557 LQYDSIGSIL
+557 LQFKSIGSIL

-588 FTHEGY
+588 FTEEGY
-594 IRVVV
+594 IRVAV
-599 ERNSH
+599 ERDSR

-617 DSDFMTRLFTKFST
+617 DPDIMARLFTKFST

-656 ANNNSGGKGSTFSF
+656 AKNNIDEKGSTFGF
-670 TLAYGDTDPTQ
+670 TMAY
-681 GVPVDR
+681 VP

>member
-1 MVLKSSQIV
+1 MV
-10 SRQSKSFSQT
+10 
-20 NSKLV
+20 
-25 KSPAGLTSIKVV
+25 
-37 HALLFIPNEF
+37 
-47 WRGALQFM
+47 
-55 IGARLSKLNIA
+55 GARLSRQNIA
-66 ILVIIVIIGLLS
+66 ILVIIVAVGLLS

-90 NKVEELASDNIR
+90 NKVEELASDNVR

-108 AFDLSRLFFHTVNP
+108 AFDLSRIFYHTVNP
-122 VVNKLDVLSNTLPAG
+122 VVNKLDVLSRSLQAG
-137 FDNQSMNQILLRFA
+137 FDNQSMNQIQLNFA
-151 QDSTIDL
+151 QDSTMDL

-164 FDKDGRIMS
+164 FDKDGRIRS
-173 WTGLDPKNL
+173 WAGLDPKNL
-182 SSFRSSNLTAE
+182 TSFRSSDLLE
-193 EFIRIPLETSS
+193 EELIRIPLETSL
-204 PYYSNVLNSYD
+204 PYYSNVLDLHD
-215 NEPRLFISFPIFQAS
+215 NQPRLFISFPIFQAGS
-230 SGADNEDSEK
+230 VTGNGNSGLSTPTT
-240 SNSSIVS
+240 VS
-247 NGHSPVG
+247 KEHPPPVG

-261 LKTVGEMLQR
+261 LKTVGEILQK

-284 DRDGVIVYAREPSL
+284 DRDGIIVYAREPSL
-298 VGRNYLSTE
+298 IGKNYLSTE

-314 DIKNSYNEIINS
+314 DIKNSYNAIINS
-326 SLRDRNGGVNDIELP
+326 SLRDKDGGVNDIQLP
-341 NTDSIV
+341 NSDSIV

-365 VSVPHSLA
+365 VSVPHNLA
-373 TEVGVLI
+373 TEVGLLI

-393 TAGVA
+393 TACIA

-412 DNAIKSRTS
+412 DNAIRSRTS
-421 QLKEINNSLGETNR
+421 QLKDINISLGETNR

-473 QYIERQFMATKQLV
+473 QYIERQFMAAKPLV
-487 AVDNE
+487 TVDNE
-492 QVQSIMRN
+492 QVESIMRN

-511 LDVTRIESKSL
+511 LDVTRIEGKSL
-522 RINKRSFDLDIVIRS
+522 RLNKEQFDLDLVIHS

-547 ADEERSNQVL
+547 VDEERSSHVQ
-557 LQYDSIGSIL
+557 LQFKSIGSIL

-588 FTHEGY
+588 FTEEGY
-594 IRVVV
+594 IRVAV
-599 ERNSH
+599 EKDSR
-604 EIIVSV
+604 EIIVTV

-617 DSDFMTRLFTKFST
+617 DPDIMARLFTKFST

-656 ANNNSGGKGSTFSF
+656 AKNNIDEKGSTFGF
-670 TLAYGDTDPTQ
+670 TMAY
-681 GVPVDR
+681 VP

>member
-1 MVLKSSQIV
+1 MV
-10 SRQSKSFSQT
+10 
-20 NSKLV
+20 
-25 KSPAGLTSIKVV
+25 
-37 HALLFIPNEF
+37 
-47 WRGALQFM
+47 
-55 IGARLSKLNIA
+55 GARLSRQNIA
-66 ILVIIVIIGLLS
+66 ILVIIVAVGLLS

-90 NKVEELASDNIR
+90 NKVEELASDNVR

-108 AFDLSRLFFHTVNP
+108 AFDLSRIFYHTVNP
-122 VVNKLDVLSNTLPAG
+122 VVNKLDVLSRSLQAG
-137 FDNQSMNQILLRFA
+137 FDNQSMNQIQLNFA
-151 QDSTIDL
+151 QDSTMDL

-164 FDKDGRIMS
+164 FDKDGRIQS
-173 WTGLDPKNL
+173 WAGLDPKNL
-182 SSFRSSNLTAE
+182 TSFRSSDLLE
-193 EFIRIPLETSS
+193 EELIRIPLETSL
-204 PYYSNVLNSYD
+204 PYYSNVLDLHD
-215 NEPRLFISFPIFQAS
+215 NQPRLFISFPIFQVGS
-230 SGADNEDSEK
+230 VTGNGNSGLSTPTT
-240 SNSSIVS
+240 VS
-247 NGHSPVG
+247 KEHPPPVG

-261 LKTVGEMLQR
+261 LKTVGEILQK

-284 DRDGVIVYAREPSL
+284 DRDGIIVYAREPSL
-298 VGRNYLSTE
+298 IGKNYLSTE

-314 DIKNSYNEIINS
+314 DIKNSYNAIINS
-326 SLRDRNGGVNDIELP
+326 SLRDKDGGVNDIQLP
-341 NTDSIV
+341 NSDSIV

-365 VSVPHSLA
+365 VSVPHNLA
-373 TEVGVLI
+373 TEVGLLI

-393 TAGVA
+393 TACIA

-412 DNAIKSRTS
+412 DNAIRSRTS
-421 QLKEINNSLGETNR
+421 QLKDINISLGETNR

-473 QYIERQFMATKQLV
+473 QYIERQFMAAKPLV
-487 AVDNE
+487 TVDNE
-492 QVQSIMRN
+492 QVESIMRN

-511 LDVTRIESKSL
+511 LDVTRIEGKSL
-522 RINKRSFDLDIVIRS
+522 RLNKEQFDLDLVIHS

-547 ADEERSNQVL
+547 VDEERSSHVQ
-557 LQYDSIGSIL
+557 LQFKSIGSIL

-588 FTHEGY
+588 FTEEGY
-594 IRVVV
+594 IRVAV
-599 ERNSH
+599 EKDSR
-604 EIIVSV
+604 EIIVTV

-617 DSDFMTRLFTKFST
+617 DPDIMARLFTKFST

-656 ANNNSGGKGSTFSF
+656 AKNNIDEKGSTFGF
-670 TLAYGDTDPTQ
+670 TMAY
-681 GVPVDR
+681 VP

>member
-1 MVLKSSQIV
+1 MV
-10 SRQSKSFSQT
+10 
-20 NSKLV
+20 
-25 KSPAGLTSIKVV
+25 
-37 HALLFIPNEF
+37 
-47 WRGALQFM
+47 
-55 IGARLSKLNIA
+55 GARLSRQNIA
-66 ILVIIVIIGLLS
+66 ILVIIVAVGLLS

-90 NKVEELASDNIR
+90 NKVEELASDNVR

-108 AFDLSRLFFHTVNP
+108 AFDLSRIFYHTVNP
-122 VVNKLDVLSNTLPAG
+122 VVNKLDVLSRSLQAG
-137 FDNQSMNQILLRFA
+137 FDNQSMNQIQLNFA
-151 QDSTIDL
+151 QDSTMDL

-164 FDKDGRIMS
+164 FDKDGRIQS
-173 WTGLDPKNL
+173 WAGLDPKNL
-182 SSFRSSNLTAE
+182 TSFRSSDLLE
-193 EFIRIPLETSS
+193 EELIRIPLETSL
-204 PYYSNVLNSYD
+204 PYYSNVLDLHD
-215 NEPRLFISFPIFQAS
+215 NQPRLFISFPIFQAGS
-230 SGADNEDSEK
+230 VTGNGNSGLSTPTT
-240 SNSSIVS
+240 VS
-247 NGHSPVG
+247 KEHPPPVG

-261 LKTVGEMLQR
+261 LKTVGEILQK

-284 DRDGVIVYAREPSL
+284 DRDGIIVYAREPSL
-298 VGRNYLSTE
+298 IGKNYLSTE

-314 DIKNSYNEIINS
+314 DIKNSYNAIINS
-326 SLRDRNGGVNDIELP
+326 SLRDKDGGVNDIQLP
-341 NTDSIV
+341 NSDSIV

-365 VSVPHSLA
+365 VSVPHNLA
-373 TEVGVLI
+373 TEVGLLI

-393 TAGVA
+393 TACIA

-412 DNAIKSRTS
+412 DNAIRSRTS
-421 QLKEINNSLGETNR
+421 QLKDINISLGETNR

-473 QYIERQFMATKQLV
+473 QYIERQFMAAKPLV
-487 AVDNE
+487 TVDNE
-492 QVQSIMRN
+492 QVESIMRN

-522 RINKRSFDLDIVIRS
+522 RLNKEQFDLDLVIHS
-537 VLEDTKNALR
+537 VMEDTKNALR
-547 ADEERSNQVL
+547 VDEERSNHVQ
-557 LQYDSIGSIL
+557 LQFKSIGSIL
-567 VFADKGRIYQ
+567 VFADKERIYQ

-588 FTHEGY
+588 FTEEGY

-599 ERNSH
+599 ERDSR

-617 DSDFMTRLFTKFST
+617 DPDIMARLFTKFST

-656 ANNNSGGKGSTFSF
+656 AKNNINGKGSTFGF
-670 TLAYGDTDPTQ
+670 TMVYGAIDPTK
-681 GVPVDR
+681 

>member
-1 MVLKSSQIV
+1 
-10 SRQSKSFSQT
+10 
-20 NSKLV
+20 
-25 KSPAGLTSIKVV
+25 
-37 HALLFIPNEF
+37 
-47 WRGALQFM
+47 M

-66 ILVIIVIIGLLS
+66 ILVIIVIIGFLS

-164 FDKDGRIMS
+164 FDKDGRILS

-230 SGADNEDSEK
+230 SGADNEDSEI

-298 VGRNYLSTE
+298 VGKNYLSTE

-393 TAGVA
+393 TACVA

>member
-1 MVLKSSQIV
+1 MV
-10 SRQSKSFSQT
+10 
-20 NSKLV
+20 
-25 KSPAGLTSIKVV
+25 
-37 HALLFIPNEF
+37 
-47 WRGALQFM
+47 
-55 IGARLSKLNIA
+55 GARLSKQNIA
-66 ILVIIVIIGLLS
+66 ILVIIVVVGLLS

-90 NKVEELASDNIR
+90 NKVEELASDNVR

-108 AFDLSRLFFHTVNP
+108 AFDLSRIFYHTVNP
-122 VVNKLDVLSNTLPAG
+122 VVNKLDVLSRSLQAG
-137 FDNQSMNQILLRFA
+137 FDNQSMNQIQLNFA
-151 QDSTIDL
+151 QDSTMDL

-164 FDKDGRIMS
+164 FDKDGRIRS
-173 WTGLDPKNL
+173 WAGLDPKNL
-182 SSFRSSNLTAE
+182 TSFRSSDLLE
-193 EFIRIPLETSS
+193 EELIRIPLETSL
-204 PYYSNVLNSYD
+204 PYYSNVLDLHD
-215 NEPRLFISFPIFQAS
+215 NQPRLFISFPIFQAGS
-230 SGADNEDSEK
+230 
-240 SNSSIVS
+240 VTS
-247 NGHSPVG
+247 NGNSELSTPTTASKEHPPPVG
-254 VIVAAIN
+254 VIVATIN
-261 LKTVGEMLQR
+261 LKTVGEILQK

-284 DRDGVIVYAREPSL
+284 DRDGIIVYAREPSL
-298 VGRNYLSTE
+298 IGKNYLSTE

-314 DIKNSYNEIINS
+314 DIKNSYNAIINS
-326 SLRDRNGGVNDIELP
+326 SLRDKDGGVNDIHLP
-341 NTDSIV
+341 NSDSIV

-365 VSVPHSLA
+365 VSVPHNLA
-373 TEVGVLI
+373 TEVGLLI

-393 TAGVA
+393 TACIA

-412 DNAIKSRTS
+412 DNAIRSRTS
-421 QLKEINNSLGETNR
+421 QLKDINISLGETNR

-473 QYIERQFMATKQLV
+473 QYIERQFMAAKPLV
-487 AVDNE
+487 TVDNE
-492 QVQSIMRN
+492 QVESIMRN

-522 RINKRSFDLDIVIRS
+522 RLNKEQFDLDLVIHS

-547 ADEERSNQVL
+547 VDEERSSHVQ
-557 LQYDSIGSIL
+557 LQFKSIGSIL

-588 FTHEGY
+588 FTEEGY
-594 IRVVV
+594 IRVAV
-599 ERNSH
+599 ERDSR

-617 DSDFMTRLFTKFST
+617 DPDIMARLFTKFST

-656 ANNNSGGKGSTFSF
+656 AKNNIDEKGSTFGF
-670 TLAYGDTDPTQ
+670 TMAY
-681 GVPVDR
+681 VP